1 MPLNIKTTRAWAEI
15 DLSAIRQNYTAA
27 VAHCRP
33 YGAKVAAVV
42 KADGYGHGAVTIA
55 NELEKYCSAEYF
67 AVATFT
73 EALELSEAVKSP
85 IIILS
90 EIHRSLYS
98 ELVSHKTITPSI
110 FHIESAKALSEVA
123 IKANTSVNCFISLD
137 TGMSRIGI
145 DCTSPE
151 KIAEAVDTVKTI
163 SSLDGISVA
172 GIFSHYACADS
183 ADKTSASR
191 QSEMFELLL
200 SKLKKEGVKPEICSI
215 CNSAAIVDSEIP
227 NKHDLVRLGI
237 SLYGFGASEHTA
249 NVLPLK
255 PAMALRA
262 RITEVKTL
270 GAGVGVGYGHTF
282 VTTKPTRV
290 ATIPVGYADG
300 YPRLLSNKA
309 SVIIDEKEAP
319 IIGRICMDQ
328 MMVDVTD
335 IPSAQIDSVATLIG
349 ADKRI
354 RADVLGDMIGTIPYE
369 IVCSIAPR
377 VPRIYTNG
385 FASINNG

>member
-15 DLSAIRQNYTAA
+15 DLAAIRQNYNAA
-27 VAHCRP
+27 VAHCRS

-42 KADGYGHGAVTIA
+42 KANGYGHGAVEIST
-55 NELEKYCSAEYF
+55 ELEKYCGAEYF

-73 EALELSEAVKSP
+73 EALELSEAVTSP

-90 EIHRSLYS
+90 EVHRSLYS
-98 ELVSHKTITPSI
+98 ELVCHKTIVPSI
-110 FHIESAKALSEVA
+110 FHVESAKALSEAA
-123 IKANTSVNCFISLD
+123 IKANTSVNCFITLD
-137 TGMSRIGI
+137 TGMARIGI

-151 KIAEAVDTVKTI
+151 KIGEAVNTVKAI
-163 SSLDGISVA
+163 SSLGGINVT
-172 GIFSHYACADS
+172 GIFSHYACADCD
-183 ADKTSASR
+183 DKTSASR
-191 QSEMFELLL
+191 QSEMFNLLT
-200 SKLKKEGVKPEICSI
+200 SALKKEGIKPEICSI
-215 CNSAAIVDSEIP
+215 CNSAAIVDSEFP
-227 NKHDLVRLGI
+227 AKHDLVRLGI
-237 SLYGFGASEHTA
+237 SLYGFNTSEQTA
-249 NVLPLK
+249 GVLPLK

-270 GAGVGVGYGHTF
+270 EAGVGVGYGHTF

-335 IPSAQIDSVATLIG
+335 IPSAKIDSVATLIG

-385 FASINNG
+385 FASINNC